1 MAGKPLNRLELR
13 RQREAAEPLDPM
25 EDETEEVV
33 EDVEEEE
40 VVERRP
46 KKKAKAP
53 AKAKTKSSRSSSKPA
68 ARMHI
73 VWVVLNDAFKPV
85 ATFEY
90 SQKEAAEARAAELTA
105 KGRGTHFVSKT
116 KEAMPEDAPG
126 SAPPSREP
134 PPRRPSRGARSPN
147 RSSLTRRTWKRKRKT
162 TRSRWMTR
170 ATTRKSKLSPRRP
183 RHAHRGVGSTRASDP
198 WDRRGRPSEKQRPT
212 PASGGLTLTKLGK
225 DPRTS

>member
-33 EDVEEEE
+33 EEVEEEV

-53 AKAKTKSSRSSSKPA
+53 PKPKAKSSRSSSKPT
-68 ARMHI
+68 ARMRI

-105 KGRGTHFVSKT
+105 KGKGTHFVQRT

-126 SAPPSREP
+126 IGASI
-134 PPRRPSRGARSPN
+134 PRTVA
-147 RSSLTRRTWKRKRKT
+147 
-162 TRSRWMTR
+162 
-170 ATTRKSKLSPRRP
+170 
-183 RHAHRGVGSTRASDP
+183 
-198 WDRRGRPSEKQRPT
+198 T
-212 PASGGLTLTKLGK
+212 PAKAERK
-225 DPRTS
+225 AAAPVVEEEEEIEEEEENEIDMEDEADDEEE